1 MTWEDGTCGISGDLI
16 LIPEKKEVP
25 FLLRNLSHKGL
36 HLVLNDIADE
46 KEADALIKLA
56 EKEAH

>member
-1 MTWEDGTCGISGDLI
+1 MTWEDGTCGISGGLI